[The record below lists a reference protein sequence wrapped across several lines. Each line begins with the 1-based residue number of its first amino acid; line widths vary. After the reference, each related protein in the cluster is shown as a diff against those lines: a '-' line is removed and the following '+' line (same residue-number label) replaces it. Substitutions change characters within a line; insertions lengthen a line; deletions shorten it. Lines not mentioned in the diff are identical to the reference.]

1 MSDKIYV
8 GDIGTIVTVDCGE
21 DISTATVNQ
30 LMVQKPDGTIV
41 TWEAAVY
48 NTNYLRYT
56 IMDGDLDQAGVYKVQ
71 SKITL
76 PSWSGLGETDEF
88 TVNEAYE

>member
-8 GDIGTIVTVDCGE
+8 GDVGTIITVDCGE

-30 LMVQKPDGTIV
+30 LAVQKPDGTVV
-41 TWEAAVY
+41 TWEASVY

-56 IMDGDLDQAGVYKVQ
+56 VQTDDLDQAGVYKVQ

-88 TVNEAYE
+88 TVYEAYE